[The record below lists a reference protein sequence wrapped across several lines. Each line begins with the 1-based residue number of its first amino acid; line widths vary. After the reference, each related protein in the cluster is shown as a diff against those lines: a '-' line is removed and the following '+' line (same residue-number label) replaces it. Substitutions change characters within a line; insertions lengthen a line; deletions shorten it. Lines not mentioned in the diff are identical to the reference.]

1 MTDSLERVHAEDTIH
16 IETVAAN
23 QEKSRAPQ
31 QTIPATHF
39 RSEGD
44 VNTTPARQA
53 WNESLNHQATQKLL
67 KRDSEVFLHQAMSTP
82 CLDSLEAADGIYLQ
96 DSSGKRYM
104 DFHGNN
110 VHQLGH
116 GHPHVIKKMTE
127 QMASLPFSPR
137 RFTNETAV
145 KCAEKLTQICSG
157 DLNRV
162 LFAPGGTSVI
172 GMALKLA
179 RHVTNNFKVVS
190 LWDSFHGA
198 SLDAISVGGE
208 ACFREGMGPLM
219 AGVERIPPAVSYRG
233 AFPNPNASNNDNNQ
247 DQASDVHYADYLEY
261 VIEKE
266 GGIGAFIA
274 EAVRNTDVQVP
285 SKAYW
290 KRIREICDKHNV
302 LLIIDDIP
310 NGMGRSGE
318 WFTHQAFDI
327 EPDILCIGK
336 GLGGGL
342 IPIAAMITKDKY
354 NTAAQVSLGHYTHE
368 KSPLGCAAALATI
381 EVIEQEKLL
390 DKTQSDSKFMREQL
404 LRMKEKYPVIGDVR
418 GIGLLWGVELV
429 TDRTTKNRAFDEAE
443 ATLYQCLNNGL
454 SFKVSQGNVIQLSPP
469 LIISRT
475 NLQAAL
481 NIFENA
487 IQQVCID
494 FNYI

>member
-1 MTDSLERVHAEDTIH
+1 MTQNI
-16 IETVAAN
+16 
-23 QEKSRAPQ
+23 KP
-31 QTIPATHF
+31 THF

-53 WNESLNHQATQKLL
+53 WNASMDDERTQVLL

-82 CLDSLEAADGIYLQ
+82 CLDTLEAAEGIYIQ
-96 DSSGKRYM
+96 DATGKKYM

-110 VHQLGH
+110 VHQLGY
-116 GHPHVIKKMTE
+116 GHPHVIKRVQE
-127 QMASLPFSPR
+127 QIAKLPFSPR
-137 RFTNETAV
+137 RFTNETAIE
-145 KCAEKLTQICSG
+145 CAEKLTQICG
-157 DLNRV
+157 GELNRV
-162 LFAPGGTSVI
+162 LFAPGGTSAV

-179 RHVTNNFKVVS
+179 RHITGNYKVVS

-208 ACFREGMGPLM
+208 ACFRQGMGPLM

-233 AFPNPNASNNDNNQ
+233 AFPVADG
-247 DQASDVHYADYLEY
+247 SDVHYADYLEY

-266 GGIGAFIA
+266 GGVGAFIA

-302 LLIIDDIP
+302 MLIIDDIP

-318 WFTHQAFDI
+318 WFTYQAYDI

-342 IPIAAMITKDKY
+342 VPIAAMVTKDKY
-354 NTAAQVSLGHYTHE
+354 NTAEQISMGHYTHE
-368 KSPLGCAAALATI
+368 KSPIGCAAALATM
-381 EVIEQEKLL
+381 EAIEQEGLL
-390 DKTQSDSKFMREQL
+390 DKAKADSQFMREKL
-404 LRMKEKYPVIGDVR
+404 LEMKAKYPVIGDVR
-418 GIGLLWGVELV
+418 GIGMLWGIELV
-429 TDRTTKNRAFDEAE
+429 TDHESKARAYDEAE
-443 ATLYQCLNNGL
+443 AVLYQCLNNSV

-469 LIISRT
+469 LIITREQLT
-475 NLQAAL
+475 EAL
-481 NIFENA
+481 AIFEEA
-487 IQQVCID
+487 IAKVCKD
-494 FNYI
+494 FNYF

>member
-1 MTDSLERVHAEDTIH
+1 MTQNI
-16 IETVAAN
+16 
-23 QEKSRAPQ
+23 KP
-31 QTIPATHF
+31 THF

-53 WNESLNHQATQKLL
+53 WNASMDDERTQALL

-82 CLDSLEAADGIYLQ
+82 CLDTLEAAEGIYIQ
-96 DSSGKRYM
+96 DATGKKYM

-110 VHQLGH
+110 VHQLGY
-116 GHPHVIKKMTE
+116 GHPHVIERVQE
-127 QMASLPFSPR
+127 QIAKLPFSPR
-137 RFTNETAV
+137 RFTNETAIE
-145 KCAEKLTQICSG
+145 CAEKLTQICG
-157 DLNRV
+157 GELNRV
-162 LFAPGGTSVI
+162 LFAPGGTSAV

-179 RHVTNNFKVVS
+179 RHITGNYKVVS

-208 ACFREGMGPLM
+208 ACFRQGMGPLM

-233 AFPNPNASNNDNNQ
+233 AFPVADG
-247 DQASDVHYADYLEY
+247 SDVHYADYLEY

-266 GGIGAFIA
+266 GGVGAFIA

-302 LLIIDDIP
+302 MLIIDDIP

-318 WFTHQAFDI
+318 WFTYQAYDI

-342 IPIAAMITKDKY
+342 VPIAAMVTKDKY
-354 NTAAQVSLGHYTHE
+354 NTAEQISMGHYTHE
-368 KSPLGCAAALATI
+368 KSPIGCAAALATM
-381 EVIEQEKLL
+381 EAIEQDGLLDKVKADSQFVREKLL
-390 DKTQSDSKFMREQL
+390 E
-404 LRMKEKYPVIGDVR
+404 MKAKYPVIGDVR
-418 GIGLLWGVELV
+418 GIGMLWGIELV
-429 TDRTTKNRAFDEAE
+429 TDHESKARAYDEAE
-443 ATLYQCLNNGL
+443 AVLYQCLNNGV

-469 LIISRT
+469 LIITREQLT
-475 NLQAAL
+475 EAL
-481 NIFENA
+481 AIFEEA
-487 IQQVCID
+487 IAKVCKD
-494 FNYI
+494 FNYF

>member
-1 MTDSLERVHAEDTIH
+1 MTQNI
-16 IETVAAN
+16 
-23 QEKSRAPQ
+23 KP
-31 QTIPATHF
+31 THF

-53 WNESLNHQATQKLL
+53 WNASMDDERTQALL

-82 CLDSLEAADGIYLQ
+82 CLDTLEAAEGIYIQ
-96 DSSGKRYM
+96 DATGKKYM

-110 VHQLGH
+110 VHQLGY
-116 GHPHVIKKMTE
+116 GHPHVIKRVQE
-127 QMASLPFSPR
+127 QIAKLPFSPR
-137 RFTNETAV
+137 RFTNETAIE
-145 KCAEKLTQICSG
+145 CAEKLTQICG
-157 DLNRV
+157 GELNRV
-162 LFAPGGTSVI
+162 LFAPGGTSAV

-179 RHVTNNFKVVS
+179 RHITGNYKVVS

-208 ACFREGMGPLM
+208 ACFRQGMGPLM

-233 AFPNPNASNNDNNQ
+233 AFPVADG
-247 DQASDVHYADYLEY
+247 SDVHYADYLEY

-266 GGIGAFIA
+266 GGVGAFIA

-302 LLIIDDIP
+302 MLIIDDIP

-318 WFTHQAFDI
+318 WFTYQAYDI

-342 IPIAAMITKDKY
+342 VPIAAMVTKDKY
-354 NTAAQVSLGHYTHE
+354 NTAEQISMGHYTHE
-368 KSPLGCAAALATI
+368 KSPIGSAAALATM
-381 EVIEQEKLL
+381 EAIEQDGLLDKAKADSQFMREKLL
-390 DKTQSDSKFMREQL
+390 E
-404 LRMKEKYPVIGDVR
+404 MKAKYPVIGDVR
-418 GIGLLWGVELV
+418 GIGMLWGIELV
-429 TDRTTKNRAFDEAE
+429 TDHESKARAYDEAE
-443 ATLYQCLNNGL
+443 AVLYQCLNNGV

-469 LIISRT
+469 LIITREQLT
-475 NLQAAL
+475 EAL
-481 NIFENA
+481 AIFEEA
-487 IQQVCID
+487 IAKVCKD
-494 FNYI
+494 FNYF

>member
-1 MTDSLERVHAEDTIH
+1 MTQNI
-16 IETVAAN
+16 
-23 QEKSRAPQ
+23 KP
-31 QTIPATHF
+31 THF

-53 WNESLNHQATQKLL
+53 WNVSMDDERTQALL

-82 CLDSLEAADGIYLQ
+82 CLDTLEAAEGIYIQ
-96 DSSGKRYM
+96 DATGKKYM

-110 VHQLGH
+110 VHQLGY
-116 GHPHVIKKMTE
+116 GHPHVIKRVQE
-127 QMASLPFSPR
+127 QIAKLPFSPR
-137 RFTNETAV
+137 RFTNETAIE
-145 KCAEKLTQICSG
+145 CAEKLTQICG
-157 DLNRV
+157 GELNRV
-162 LFAPGGTSVI
+162 LFAPGGTSAV

-179 RHVTNNFKVVS
+179 RHITGNYKVVS

-208 ACFREGMGPLM
+208 ACFRQGMGTLM

-233 AFPNPNASNNDNNQ
+233 AFPVADG
-247 DQASDVHYADYLEY
+247 SDVHYADYLEY

-266 GGIGAFIA
+266 GGVGAFIA

-302 LLIIDDIP
+302 MLIIDDIP

-318 WFTHQAFDI
+318 WFTYQAYDI

-342 IPIAAMITKDKY
+342 VPIAAMVTKDKY
-354 NTAAQVSLGHYTHE
+354 NTAEQISMGHYTHE
-368 KSPLGCAAALATI
+368 KSPIGCAAALATM
-381 EVIEQEKLL
+381 EAIEQDGLLDKVKADSQFMREKLL
-390 DKTQSDSKFMREQL
+390 E
-404 LRMKEKYPVIGDVR
+404 MKAKYPVIGDVR
-418 GIGLLWGVELV
+418 GIGMLWGIELV
-429 TDRTTKNRAFDEAE
+429 TDHESKARAYDEAE
-443 ATLYQCLNNGL
+443 AVLYQCLNNGV

-469 LIISRT
+469 LIITREQLT
-475 NLQAAL
+475 EAL
-481 NIFENA
+481 AIFEEA
-487 IQQVCID
+487 IAKVCQD
-494 FNYI
+494 FNYF

>member
-1 MTDSLERVHAEDTIH
+1 MTQNI
-16 IETVAAN
+16 
-23 QEKSRAPQ
+23 KP
-31 QTIPATHF
+31 THF

-53 WNESLNHQATQKLL
+53 WNASMDDERTQALL

-82 CLDSLEAADGIYLQ
+82 CLDTLEAAEGIYIQ
-96 DSSGKRYM
+96 NATGKKYM

-110 VHQLGH
+110 VHQLGY
-116 GHPHVIKKMTE
+116 GHPHVIKRVQE
-127 QMASLPFSPR
+127 QIAKLPFSPR
-137 RFTNETAV
+137 RFTNETAIE
-145 KCAEKLTQICSG
+145 CAEKLTQICG
-157 DLNRV
+157 GELNRV
-162 LFAPGGTSVI
+162 LFAPGGTSAV

-179 RHVTNNFKVVS
+179 RHITGNYKVVS

-208 ACFREGMGPLM
+208 ACFRQGMGPLM

-233 AFPNPNASNNDNNQ
+233 AFPVADG
-247 DQASDVHYADYLEY
+247 SDVHYADYLEY

-266 GGIGAFIA
+266 GGVGAFIA

-302 LLIIDDIP
+302 MLIIDDIP

-318 WFTHQAFDI
+318 WFTYQAYDI
-327 EPDILCIGK
+327 EPDMLCIGK

-342 IPIAAMITKDKY
+342 VPIAAMVTKDKY
-354 NTAAQVSLGHYTHE
+354 NTAEQISMGHYTHE
-368 KSPLGCAAALATI
+368 KSPIGCAAALATM
-381 EVIEQEKLL
+381 EAIEQDGLLDKAKADSQFMREKLL
-390 DKTQSDSKFMREQL
+390 E
-404 LRMKEKYPVIGDVR
+404 MKAKYPVIGDVR
-418 GIGLLWGVELV
+418 GIGMLWGIELV
-429 TDRTTKNRAFDEAE
+429 TDQESKARAYDEAE
-443 ATLYQCLNNGL
+443 AVLYQCLNNGV

-469 LIISRT
+469 LIITREQLT
-475 NLQAAL
+475 EAL
-481 NIFENA
+481 AIFEEA
-487 IQQVCID
+487 IAKVCKD

>member
-1 MTDSLERVHAEDTIH
+1 MTQNI
-16 IETVAAN
+16 
-23 QEKSRAPQ
+23 KP
-31 QTIPATHF
+31 THF

-53 WNESLNHQATQKLL
+53 WNASMDDERTQALL

-82 CLDSLEAADGIYLQ
+82 CLDTLEAAEGSYIQ
-96 DSSGKRYM
+96 DATGKKYM

-110 VHQLGH
+110 VHQLGY
-116 GHPHVIKKMTE
+116 GHPHVIKRVQE
-127 QMASLPFSPR
+127 QIAKLPFSPR
-137 RFTNETAV
+137 RFTNETAIE
-145 KCAEKLTQICSG
+145 CAEKLTQICG
-157 DLNRV
+157 GELNRV
-162 LFAPGGTSVI
+162 LFAPGGTSAV

-179 RHVTNNFKVVS
+179 RHITGNCKVVS

-208 ACFREGMGPLM
+208 ACFRQGMGPLM

-233 AFPNPNASNNDNNQ
+233 AFPVADG
-247 DQASDVHYADYLEY
+247 SDVHYADYLEY

-266 GGIGAFIA
+266 GGVGAFIA

-302 LLIIDDIP
+302 MLIIDDIP

-318 WFTHQAFDI
+318 WFTYQAYDI
-327 EPDILCIGK
+327 EPDMLCIGK

-342 IPIAAMITKDKY
+342 VPIAAMVTKDKY
-354 NTAAQVSLGHYTHE
+354 NTAEQISMGHYTHE
-368 KSPLGCAAALATI
+368 KSPIGCAAALATM
-381 EVIEQEKLL
+381 EAIEQDGLL
-390 DKTQSDSKFMREQL
+390 DKAKADSQFMREKLQE
-404 LRMKEKYPVIGDVR
+404 MKAKYPVIGDVR
-418 GIGLLWGVELV
+418 GIGMLWGIELV
-429 TDRTTKNRAFDEAE
+429 TDHESKARAYDEAE
-443 ATLYQCLNNGL
+443 AVLYQCLNNGV

-469 LIISRT
+469 LIITREQLT
-475 NLQAAL
+475 EAL
-481 NIFENA
+481 AIFEEA
-487 IQQVCID
+487 IAKVCKD

>member
-1 MTDSLERVHAEDTIH
+1 MTQNI
-16 IETVAAN
+16 
-23 QEKSRAPQ
+23 KP
-31 QTIPATHF
+31 THF

-53 WNESLNHQATQKLL
+53 WNASMDDERTQALL

-82 CLDSLEAADGIYLQ
+82 CLDTLEAAEGTYIQ
-96 DSSGKRYM
+96 DATGKKYM

-110 VHQLGH
+110 VHQLGY
-116 GHPHVIKKMTE
+116 GHPHVIKRVQE
-127 QMASLPFSPR
+127 QIAKLPFSPR
-137 RFTNETAV
+137 RFTNETAIE
-145 KCAEKLTQICSG
+145 CAEKLTQICG
-157 DLNRV
+157 GELNRV
-162 LFAPGGTSVI
+162 LFAPGGTSAV

-179 RHVTNNFKVVS
+179 RHITGNYKVVS

-208 ACFREGMGPLM
+208 ACFRQGMGPLM

-233 AFPNPNASNNDNNQ
+233 AFPVVDG
-247 DQASDVHYADYLEY
+247 SDVHYADYLEY

-266 GGIGAFIA
+266 GGVGAFIA

-302 LLIIDDIP
+302 MLIIDDIP

-318 WFTHQAFDI
+318 WFTYQAYDI

-342 IPIAAMITKDKY
+342 VPIAAMVTKDKY
-354 NTAAQVSLGHYTHE
+354 NTAEQISMGHYTHE
-368 KSPLGCAAALATI
+368 KSPIGCAAALATM
-381 EVIEQEKLL
+381 EAIEQGGLLDKAKADSQFMREKLL
-390 DKTQSDSKFMREQL
+390 Q
-404 LRMKEKYPVIGDVR
+404 MKAKYPVIGDVR
-418 GIGLLWGVELV
+418 GIGMLWGIELV
-429 TDRTTKNRAFDEAE
+429 TDQESKARAYDEAE
-443 ATLYQCLNNGL
+443 AVLYQCLNNGV

-469 LIISRT
+469 LIITREQLT
-475 NLQAAL
+475 EAL
-481 NIFENA
+481 AIFEEA
-487 IQQVCID
+487 IAKVCKD
-494 FNYI
+494 FNYF

>member
-1 MTDSLERVHAEDTIH
+1 MTQNI
-16 IETVAAN
+16 
-23 QEKSRAPQ
+23 KP
-31 QTIPATHF
+31 THF

-53 WNESLNHQATQKLL
+53 WNVSMDDERTQALL

-82 CLDSLEAADGIYLQ
+82 CLDTLEAAEGIYIQ
-96 DSSGKRYM
+96 DATDKKYM

-110 VHQLGH
+110 VHQLGY
-116 GHPHVIKKMTE
+116 GHPHVIKRVQE
-127 QMASLPFSPR
+127 QIAKLPFSPR
-137 RFTNETAV
+137 RFTNETAIE
-145 KCAEKLTQICSG
+145 CAEKLTQICG
-157 DLNRV
+157 GELNRV
-162 LFAPGGTSVI
+162 LFAPGGTSAV

-179 RHVTNNFKVVS
+179 RHITGNYKVVS

-208 ACFREGMGPLM
+208 ACFRQGMGPLM

-233 AFPNPNASNNDNNQ
+233 AFPVADG
-247 DQASDVHYADYLEY
+247 SDVHYADYLEY

-266 GGIGAFIA
+266 GGVGAFIA

-302 LLIIDDIP
+302 MLIIDDIP

-318 WFTHQAFDI
+318 WFTYQAYDI
-327 EPDILCIGK
+327 EPDMLCIGK

-342 IPIAAMITKDKY
+342 VPIAAMVTKDKY
-354 NTAAQVSLGHYTHE
+354 NTAEQISMGHYTHE
-368 KSPLGCAAALATI
+368 KSPIGCAAALATM
-381 EVIEQEKLL
+381 EAIEQDGLLDKAKADSQFMREKLL
-390 DKTQSDSKFMREQL
+390 E
-404 LRMKEKYPVIGDVR
+404 MKAKYSVIGDVR
-418 GIGLLWGVELV
+418 GIGMLWGIELV
-429 TDRTTKNRAFDEAE
+429 TDHESKARAYDEAE
-443 ATLYQCLNNGL
+443 AVLYQCLNNGV

-469 LIISRT
+469 LIITREQLT
-475 NLQAAL
+475 EAL
-481 NIFENA
+481 AIFEEA
-487 IQQVCID
+487 IANVCKD

>member
-1 MTDSLERVHAEDTIH
+1 MTQNI
-16 IETVAAN
+16 
-23 QEKSRAPQ
+23 KP
-31 QTIPATHF
+31 THF

-53 WNESLNHQATQKLL
+53 WNASMDDERTQALL

-82 CLDSLEAADGIYLQ
+82 CLDTLEAAEGIYIQ
-96 DSSGKRYM
+96 DATGKKYM

-110 VHQLGH
+110 VHQLGY
-116 GHPHVIKKMTE
+116 GHPHVIKRVQE
-127 QMASLPFSPR
+127 QIAKLPFSPR

-145 KCAEKLTQICSG
+145 ECAEKLTQICG
-157 DLNRV
+157 GELNRV
-162 LFAPGGTSVI
+162 LFAPGGTSAV

-179 RHVTNNFKVVS
+179 RHITGNYKVVS

-208 ACFREGMGPLM
+208 ACFRQGMGPLM

-233 AFPNPNASNNDNNQ
+233 AFPVVDG
-247 DQASDVHYADYLEY
+247 SDVHYADYLEY

-266 GGIGAFIA
+266 GGVGAFIA

-302 LLIIDDIP
+302 MLIIDDIP

-318 WFTHQAFDI
+318 WFTYQAYDI
-327 EPDILCIGK
+327 EPDMLCIGK

-342 IPIAAMITKDKY
+342 VPIAAMVTKDKY
-354 NTAAQVSLGHYTHE
+354 NTADQISMGHYTHE
-368 KSPLGCAAALATI
+368 KSPIGCAAALATM
-381 EVIEQEKLL
+381 EAIEQDGLLDKAKADSQFMREKLL
-390 DKTQSDSKFMREQL
+390 E
-404 LRMKEKYPVIGDVR
+404 MKAKYPVIGDVR
-418 GIGLLWGVELV
+418 GIGMLWGIELV
-429 TDRTTKNRAFDEAE
+429 TDHESKARAYDEAE
-443 ATLYQCLNNGL
+443 AVLYQCLNNGV

-469 LIISRT
+469 LIIAREQLT
-475 NLQAAL
+475 EAL
-481 NIFENA
+481 AIFEEA
-487 IQQVCID
+487 IAKVCKD
-494 FNYI
+494 FNYF